1 MKYKMLNVRDLAA
14 IAMCIAIAVV
24 LGKVVGIFHKV
35 LPFSRGII
43 NAPFFSFII
52 AMMLYKIRKPGA
64 VSLFAMGYGLMMVR
78 MSIFAFL
85 SIAAGGIVADIIIT
99 LILRDYSSNTKI
111 AIFAPIY
118 SVCGIISTFIITTFF
133 IKSSLY
139 SFGGAI
145 AMIIS
150 AVSVY
155 VAGAI
160 GAFFAMK
167 LYQTRLSKC
176 LPS

>member
-1 MKYKMLNVRDLAA
+1 MKYKMLNVKDLAT

-24 LGKVVGIFHKV
+24 LGKVVGIFHKI
-35 LPFSRGII
+35 LPFSRGVI

-64 VSLFAMGYGLMMVR
+64 VSLFAIVYGFMMAR
-78 MSIFAFL
+78 MSIFASL
-85 SIAAGGIVADIIIT
+85 SIAAGGIAADIIISI
-99 LILRDYSSNTKI
+99 ILRDFRSDTKI
-111 AIFAPIY
+111 AIFSPIY
-118 SVCGIISTFIITTFF
+118 SVCGIISTFIMTTFF

-139 SFGGAI
+139 SFRGTI
-145 AMIIS
+145 AMVIS

-155 VAGAI
+155 AAGAI

-176 LPS
+176 LPN

>member
-1 MKYKMLNVRDLAA
+1 MSRESFQQYGRLVGRRPILSFKGGVKLKYKMLNVRDLAA

-85 SIAAGGIVADIIIT
+85 SS
-99 LILRDYSSNTKI
+99 LI
-111 AIFAPIY
+111 
-118 SVCGIISTFIITTFF
+118 
-133 IKSSLY
+133 
-139 SFGGAI
+139 
-145 AMIIS
+145 
-150 AVSVY
+150 
-155 VAGAI
+155 
-160 GAFFAMK
+160 
-167 LYQTRLSKC
+167 
-176 LPS
+176 